1 VMNRFLKIVV
11 VLSIITAFLSSISC
25 DKISDEIDRY
35 DVSIDDVKEVAFLEI
50 EVNFYYNDIFTNVLQ
65 AASFANKQINSLGLG
80 KNSEIVY
87 PNISFNWVS
96 MENPFAEYY
105 LFVDYGENNFKD
117 SYGITRRG
125 GLTLHCKGKWGEQ
138 GSTISVLV
146 GTKDLNTGA
155 ILRENFYINDTKIEG
170 DIKFV
175 SLGNNAY
182 ERIVKNA
189 LITFADNNT
198 PAERNSSLT
207 IKQIVGNETI
217 DISDDSFEF
226 YGVIEGVTPNG
237 IDYGIE
243 IPTENPIV
251 KGLDCLYPT
260 EGITFLNIKAVE
272 FAVDYAFD
280 NNECDRRAVINF
292 YGVNTEIEF

>member
-1 VMNRFLKIVV
+1 MNRFLKIVV

-25 DKISDEIDRY
+25 DKIRDEIDRY
-35 DVSIDDVKEVAFLEI
+35 DVSIDDVKEVAFLEA

-65 AASFANKQINSLGLG
+65 ATSFANKQINSLGLG

-87 PNISFNWVS
+87 PNIGFNWVS

-251 KGLDCLYPT
+251 KRLDCLYPT

-280 NNECDRRAVINF
+280 NNECDRKAVINF